1 LIILKILKREDNIS
15 IISSKKIT
23 MLDDISIYKL
33 YYGWWKNIDKAI
45 FVLIVIL
52 FSLGLFFSLASTSLI
67 ASDKLETNSYFFF
80 FKHLIYFFIG
90 MVILIFFSSLNEKNL
105 FRISIFLF
113 FISLFF
119 LFLVPLIGTEVKGAK
134 RWLDLFFI
142 PRFQPVEL
150 VKPFTIIFLAT
161 ILSSEKKTHIY
172 YKYCASFIAIVPTSF
187 LLLMQ
192 PDIGQTLLI
201 FFSWVTL
208 VFISGISLIVFLAFF
223 GISLTSLIYMVF
235 YIPKFDYIRN
245 RIFSFFNPDTGTHG
259 AQAAKSVD
267 GISSGG
273 YFGKGI
279 GEGTLKY
286 KGSETHT
293 DFIISVISEE
303 FGVVIIILILA
314 IFLFLIYS
322 VFKKVYLEEN
332 EKVKLVLVGSITIIL
347 LQALIH
353 VGVNI
358 RLFPTTGMTLP
369 FLSYGG
375 SSIIGVAILS
385 GIILNLTKRKIN

>member
-1 LIILKILKREDNIS
+1 LKILKKEENILIILLKSLLMSNDN
-15 IISSKKIT
+15 
-23 MLDDISIYKL
+23 SIYRF
-33 YYGWWKNIDKAI
+33 YYGWWKNIDKTI
-45 FVLIVIL
+45 FLLILLL

-67 ASDKLETNSYFFF
+67 ASDKLETNNYFFF
-80 FKHLIYFFIG
+80 FKHLVYIFLGIA
-90 MVILIFFSSLNEKNL
+90 ILIFFSSLSEKNL
-105 FRISIFLF
+105 FRLSIFLF
-113 FISLFF
+113 FISLFS
-119 LFLVPLIGTEVKGAK
+119 LFLVPIVGTEVHGAK
-134 RWLDLFFI
+134 RWLDLFFL
-142 PRFQPVEL
+142 PRFQPIEL

-161 ILSSEKKTHIY
+161 ILSSEKNIHIY
-172 YKYCASFIAIVPTSF
+172 YKYFVSFIVIVPISF
-187 LLLMQ
+187 LLMMQ

-201 FFSWVTL
+201 FLSWLTL
-208 VFISGISLIVFLAFF
+208 VFISGISLMIFFTFF
-223 GISLTSLIYMVF
+223 GISLISLIYMVF
-235 YIPKFDYIRN
+235 YIPKFDYIRK
-245 RIFSFFNPDTGTHG
+245 RIFSFLNQDTGTYG

-273 YFGKGI
+273 FFGKGI

-303 FGVVIIILILA
+303 FGVVIIILILV
-314 IFLFLIYS
+314 IFLFFIYS

-332 EKVKLVLVGSITIIL
+332 EKIKLVLVGSITLIVA
-347 LQALIH
+347 QTLIH

-375 SSIIGVAILS
+375 SSIIGVSILS
-385 GIILNLTKRKIN
+385 GMILNLTKRKIN